1 MTGARFVHSLLD
13 EVASRAPQR
22 SAIKTDATEISYGE
36 LSNQTCRA
44 ASWLSMAGVRR
55 GDRVLI
61 VLQNGLPLVTLITAT
76 SRIGAIFC
84 VVNPSVRSIQLRHI
98 LEDAQP
104 SVVLT
109 TAAKAEELTEKSPCP
124 VFDVE
129 AIWPDILAA
138 PILRQS
144 AAAISQDIACLI
156 YTSGSTALPKA
167 VVSTHRNILFA
178 TSAIQSC
185 LGIRPT
191 DVIATVIP
199 LSFDY
204 GLYQFFLALYAG
216 ATIALGNATEAGPQL
231 LPALRRWSATILP
244 IVPSLGLSL
253 AGLARRDQTNLP
265 PLRMITNT
273 GAKLHANTVVRL
285 QDLFPDARIF
295 LMFGLTEC
303 KRTSILDPSDYT
315 RKPDSVGRPLPDTE
329 CFIMGSEGEI
339 LPAGEI
345 GELVVRGPHV
355 MSGYWR
361 APELTA
367 NRFRRWGSSLECA
380 LFTGDSCH
388 IDADGYLYFH
398 GRNDDIYKQS
408 GFRVSAI
415 EVEAAAHALE
425 GVEHAALLPPR
436 DDEAATLIVSGSV
449 SETSVLVGLQ
459 KRLEDFKIPSRILI
473 APNMPLSTNG
483 KIDKHELRRRVTESA
498 S

>member
-1 MTGARFVHSLLD
+1 MTGTQFLHSLLD
-13 EVASRAPQR
+13 QVASLSPQR
-22 SAIKTDATEISYGE
+22 PAIRTDTTEMSYGE
-36 LSNQTCRA
+36 LSSQTCRA
-44 ASWLSMAGVRR
+44 ASWLSTAGICR

-61 VLQNGLPLVTLITAT
+61 VLPNGLPLVTLIVAA

-84 VVNPSVRSIQLRHI
+84 VVNPSVKTVQLRHI

-104 SVVLT
+104 SIVLT
-109 TAAKAEELTEKSPCP
+109 TVAKADELAENSRCP

-129 AIWPDILAA
+129 AVWPDILGA
-138 PILRQS
+138 PVLCQS

-178 TSAIQSC
+178 TAAIQNR
-185 LGIRPT
+185 LGLRQT

-204 GLYQFFLALYAG
+204 GLYQFFLTLHAG

-231 LPALRRWSATILP
+231 LPALRRWNATVLP

-253 AGLARRDQTNLP
+253 TELVRRDRKNLP

-273 GAKLHANTVVRL
+273 GAKLHASTITRL
-285 QDLFPDARIF
+285 QNLFPDAQIF
-295 LMFGLTEC
+295 VMFGLTEC
-303 KRTSILDPSDYT
+303 KRTSILDPSDYA

-329 CFIMGSEGEI
+329 CLIIGPDGKV

-367 NRFRRWGSSLECA
+367 NRFRRWGSGSEYA

-415 EVEAAAHALE
+415 EVEAAAYAVD
-425 GVEHAALLPPR
+425 GVEHAAVLPPK
-436 DDEAATLIVSGSV
+436 DDEAATLIVSGLI
-449 SETSVLVGLQ
+449 SETSVLIGLQ
-459 KRLEDFKIPSRILI
+459 KRLEDFKIPSRILV
-473 APNMPLSTNG
+473 APNMPLSVNG
-483 KIDKHELRRRVTESA
+483 KIDKHELRRSVMESA